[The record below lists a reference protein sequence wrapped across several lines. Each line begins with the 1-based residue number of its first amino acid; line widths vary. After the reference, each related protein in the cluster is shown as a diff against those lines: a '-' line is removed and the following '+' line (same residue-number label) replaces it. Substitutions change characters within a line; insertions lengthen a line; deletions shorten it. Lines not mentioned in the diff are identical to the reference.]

1 MGWGRKYFTGYRDP
15 EVWAEVGLMGD
26 SLSFTTD
33 ETVTKLGIGY
43 IKDQRA
49 ECPMDTAIRFT
60 LLNAG
65 ENGEIT
71 AKQMLNHHT
80 RLASLFE
87 AGLVAD
93 GWYIDDEGKRQRGW
107 VFHKDGVR
115 LHWNRITSHYARNQT
130 HFPAS
135 FIGSKELW
143 RYDTG
148 WSGRSFKLSNSG
160 YMSSD
165 YRKIWESE
173 EGFQPVHLKGH
184 ERALAN
190 SVDDKE
196 VLKHINKSLNRMVK
210 SGKAIQVTAGRGRTF
225 RWNKW
230 GWLDEYRQKHLVSV
244 AKQRKLGDV
253 VNGWV
258 YTKGQVTEQYG
269 VEICSHEW
277 EPVEPVFRYTVK
289 HLSPYVYQS
298 GQWNGNGYELVEYI
312 DWSSVAL
319 PYFFTDEAEALEV
332 AEELNGSAFPRKG
345 MSVRVNGQIVAPK
358 HTVSKHEVTMRV
370 KGDADIEDYMEP
382 LEMYKRIQLGNFQI
396 ADELNDLLINNI
408 KKKYGSIIQKE
419 E

>member
-1 MGWGRKYFTGYRDP
+1 
-15 EVWAEVGLMGD
+15 
-26 SLSFTTD
+26 
-33 ETVTKLGIGY
+33 
-43 IKDQRA
+43 
-49 ECPMDTAIRFT
+49 
-60 LLNAG
+60 
-65 ENGEIT
+65 
-71 AKQMLNHHT
+71 
-80 RLASLFE
+80 
-87 AGLVAD
+87 
-93 GWYIDDEGKRQRGW
+93 
-107 VFHKDGVR
+107 
-115 LHWNRITSHYARNQT
+115 
-130 HFPAS
+130 
-135 FIGSKELW
+135 
-143 RYDTG
+143 
-148 WSGRSFKLSNSG
+148 
-160 YMSSD
+160 
-165 YRKIWESE
+165 
-173 EGFQPVHLKGH
+173 
-184 ERALAN
+184 
-190 SVDDKE
+190 
-196 VLKHINKSLNRMVK
+196 
-210 SGKAIQVTAGRGRTF
+210 
-225 RWNKW
+225 
-230 GWLDEYRQKHLVSV
+230 
-244 AKQRKLGDV
+244 
-253 VNGWV
+253 
-258 YTKGQVTEQYG
+258 KGQVTEQYG